1 MKKHILLSTLLIS
14 LFSGS
19 AFAEKV
25 TYEQAVKDSDA
36 YYDSLPQHE
45 NATSGLSDNELN
57 PTDGNNQMGT
67 WVEIQGDHNFNG
79 VELTRSAIGQ
89 KCVLGMRGGQ
99 AAYCYEHN
107 NPNGGGHAP
116 THPSAAPSSR
126 NTTETICVD
135 AWVAECK

>member
-1 MKKHILLSTLLIS
+1 MKKQLVIS
-14 LFSGS
+14 ALFISAISCS

-25 TYEQAVKDSDA
+25 TYEQAVKSSDA
-36 YYDSLPQHE
+36 YYDSLTHE
-45 NATSGLSDNELN
+45 NATSGLGPDESM

-99 AAYCYEHN
+99 TAYCYEHN

>member
-1 MKKHILLSTLLIS
+1 MKKPLILSALLVSAIS
-14 LFSGS
+14 GT

-25 TYEQAVKDSDA
+25 TYEQALNDSNA
-36 YYDSLPQHE
+36 YLDSLPQHE
-45 NATSGLSDNELN
+45 KATSGLSDAEQN
-57 PTDGNNQMGT
+57 PTSSQNQMGT
-67 WVEIQGDHNFNG
+67 WVEVGGAFSG
-79 VELTRSAIGQ
+79 VELTRDSIGK
-89 KCVLGMRGGQ
+89 KCVVGMRGGQ

-116 THPSAAPSSR
+116 THPSASAPSSR

>member
-1 MKKHILLSTLLIS
+1 MKKQLVISALLIS
-14 LFSGS
+14 AFSGS

-25 TYEQAVKDSDA
+25 TYEQAVKSSDA
-36 YYDSLPQHE
+36 YYDSLNHE
-45 NATSGLSDNELN
+45 NATSGLSDKESM
-57 PTDGNNQMGT
+57 PTDSQNQMGT

-79 VELTRSAIGQ
+79 VELTRAAIGQ
-89 KCVLGMRGGQ
+89 KCVIGMRGGQ